1 MCQVLVSGKMYK
13 KYKIEVYKNIY
24 LSASHQNVRILVD
37 GGLDLLP
44 NGVFRAL
51 EVLTHVA
58 GVVHEGEEVVVDPN
72 QLEVLALHV
81 RHLHVVGGWADVFQ
95 LFTFIKWVKTSIL
108 NYLPVK
114 MSRAT
119 MWTLA

>member
-95 LFTFIKWVKTSIL
+95 LFTFIKWIKMKEAFKKKTELFHI
-108 NYLPVK
+108 N
-114 MSRAT
+114 M
-119 MWTLA
+119 